1 MKTATNGSS
10 TDRWSIS
17 NARRASFAI
26 LVGCPEHRPEIP
38 QAANSAFLVDLPQE
52 GWNDVRGFETMH
64 SGTGHSEILITDL
77 RVHKNQML
85 GGRDEDYL
93 LGQYRL
99 GSVRRWRRRSPS
111 HAHYSAH
118 HRRIHR

>member
-1 MKTATNGSS
+1 
-10 TDRWSIS
+10 
-17 NARRASFAI
+17 
-26 LVGCPEHRPEIP
+26 VGCPEHRPEIP

-118 HRRIHR
+118 HRRKHR